1 MRFQLQES
9 STKEFV
15 LHPSIQEESREEVGT
30 FSLFMEVTKIKS
42 DNKNQIS
49 VGLLRIR
56 LDQEQDFFVVVINS
70 SVMCLF
76 LKKSYTCTAFDNS
89 KKKKGGC
96 LNRIL

>member
-76 LKKSYTCTAFDNS
+76 
-89 KKKKGGC
+89 
-96 LNRIL
+96 